1 MGAPALRGPPDVD
14 VLAGADEGG
23 GDDDGAGPRHRSA
36 LASAAGVTA
45 VVSALLL
52 GTTVVDGPPEPAP
65 LLALRGA
72 EPVPRDRTV
81 GDRLAEAGLHV
92 EVVNTSELTM
102 VVRGASLVPGAW
114 EVDLVDRALLRPG
127 QSVLL
132 SLHRTISCDER
143 ASYGPAPEHLVVD
156 ASTDGGTVAVRL
168 AVDDPAA
175 YGGRLDDVLRDPGR
189 ACVVTDGDVGGP
201 IGDLV
206 SRYRA
211 RRAAPPEDGR

>member
-1 MGAPALRGPPDVD
+1 MD
-14 VLAGADEGG
+14 VLVGADEVGV
-23 GDDDGAGPRHRSA
+23 DDDGGAGRRRRSA

-45 VVSALLL
+45 VVTALLL
-52 GTTVVDGPPEPAP
+52 GTTVVDRSPEAAP
-65 LLALRGA
+65 LLALWGA

-92 EVVNTSELTM
+92 EVVNTSDLTM

-127 QSVLL
+127 QTVLL
-132 SLHRTISCDER
+132 SLHRTVSCDER

-156 ASTDGGTVAVRL
+156 ASTGGGTVAVRL

-189 ACVVTDGDVGGP
+189 ACVVTDDDVGGP

-206 SRYRA
+206 GEYRA
-211 RRAAPPEDGR
+211 RRAAPQDAPRELEDG